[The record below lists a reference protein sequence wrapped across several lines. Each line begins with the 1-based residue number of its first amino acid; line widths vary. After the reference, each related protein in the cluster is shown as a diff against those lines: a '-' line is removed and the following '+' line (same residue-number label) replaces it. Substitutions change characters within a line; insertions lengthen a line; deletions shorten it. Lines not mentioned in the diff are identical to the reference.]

1 MQENTEHILDLADK
15 DASNME
21 KITTWFVEY
30 VKENYAD
37 DVAIIVTHKSLY
49 IKEEKKKLSYFVYR
63 TPRGAALAKTFIID
77 GFGYDIWGMDW
88 NRLENFANLNE
99 YNITCLA
106 NSELIYAS
114 SVEDAEYFKLLK
126 VKQEKKL
133 ADKKEMRKHALEAY
147 EQAKNI
153 YLEALLADE
162 SDAKMGFGYCIDY
175 LSQAYAYANCRYLID
190 SQINQIQELNQ
201 ISDIPHKY
209 LQLYDEV
216 LKEKNTSLQML
227 KILEMIKITAEY
239 LKKETLESQQQKE
252 YNFQDLADWYGELAY
267 TWRRIDYYT
276 EKGDYQKTY
285 MWGIY
290 LQNELN
296 QVCNDF
302 GLKKCPIFSAFDAEN
317 LKVFRDK
324 TKEAEKYIRS
334 VILQNNANI
343 HEYKT
348 VEECLSEI

>member
-1 MQENTEHILDLADK
+1 MLENTEHIFDLVNK
-15 DASNME
+15 DANNME
-21 KITTWFVEY
+21 KITDWFVEY

-37 DVAIIVTHKSLY
+37 DVAIIVAHKNLY
-49 IKEEKKKLSYFVYR
+49 MTEHKKKLSYFVYR
-63 TPRGAALAKTFIID
+63 TPKGADLSKTFIIN

-106 NSELIYAS
+106 NSELLYAS
-114 SVEDAEYFKLLK
+114 TKEDAEHFKSLK
-126 VKQEKKL
+126 FKQAEKL
-133 ADKKEMRKHALEAY
+133 ANKKEMRIHALEAY
-147 EQAKNI
+147 AQAKTI
-153 YLEALLADE
+153 YLDALLAEE
-162 SDAKMGFGYCIDY
+162 SDTKMGFGYCMDY
-175 LSQAYAYANCRYLID
+175 LSQAYAYANCKYFMD
-190 SQINQIQELNQ
+190 SQINQIQELKN
-201 ISDIPHKY
+201 IPSIPHKF

-216 LKEKNTSLQML
+216 LREKNISLQMFKL
-227 KILEMIKITAEY
+227 LEMITITADY
-239 LKKETLESQQQKE
+239 LKKEIPETPPHKE
-252 YNFQDLADWYGELAY
+252 HNFQDLADWYGELAY

-302 GLKKCPIFSAFDAEN
+302 NLKKCPIFSAFNAKNLNAFREKTQDAEQ
-317 LKVFRDK
+317 
-324 TKEAEKYIRS
+324 YIRS
-334 VILQNNANI
+334 VILQNDAKI

-348 VEECLSEI
+348 VEDYLSEI

>member
-1 MQENTEHILDLADK
+1 MKENIERISDAVNK
-15 DASNME
+15 DAENME
-21 KITTWFVEY
+21 KITEWFIEY
-30 VKENYAD
+30 VREYYAK
-37 DVAIIVTHKSLY
+37 DVAIIVEHKSLY
-49 IKEEKKKLSYFVYR
+49 MVEHKKKLSYFVYR
-63 TPRGAALAKTFIID
+63 TPRGAALAKTFIIN

-106 NSELIYAS
+106 DSELLYAS
-114 SVEDAEYFKLLK
+114 TKEDAEHFKLLK
-126 VKQEKKL
+126 IKQAEKL
-133 ADKKEMRKHALEAY
+133 ADKKEMRRHALVAY
-147 EQAKNI
+147 AQAKNI

-162 SDAKMGFGYCIDY
+162 SDAKMGFGYCMDY
-175 LSQAYAYANCRYLID
+175 LSQAYVYENCRYLIS
-190 SQINQIQELNQ
+190 SQTNQIEELKK
-201 ISDIPHKY
+201 IPNIPNRF

-216 LKEKNTSLQML
+216 LKEKHTSLQMS
-227 KILEMIKITAEY
+227 KIVEMIKITAEY
-239 LKKETLESQQQKE
+239 LKKESPDSKEQRE

-276 EKGDYQKTY
+276 EKGDYQKAY

-296 QVCNDF
+296 QVCDDF
-302 GLKKCPIFSAFDAEN
+302 GLKKYPIFSVFDAKN
-317 LKVFRDK
+317 LKTFRERAQD
-324 TKEAEKYIRS
+324 AEQYIRS
-334 VILQNNANI
+334 VILKNNAEI